1 MNLTYC
7 EKCGALAPEGFN
19 LCPPCMRDGGA
30 DENEVQTAAEL
41 LDISNIVNMGDTETS
56 QRAAI
61 ESILNIKSRLEG

>member
-1 MNLTYC
+1 
-7 EKCGALAPEGFN
+7 
-19 LCPPCMRDGGA
+19 MRDGGA